1 MFMSSE
7 LGKMNISK
15 TDSVNP
21 VSSTSK
27 LMQPPP
33 PRAPKN
39 RRNGIDSSR
48 KKIVAKRR
56 HSEDK
61 LYLHFPEQWLKEKI
75 YLLGKKWDE
84 EMSENPLALLA
95 QVIDST
101 DDSTD
106 NSPDD
111 SIKKIKEKKKEW
123 IKEKIKPMYNQE
135 KRRRFIQ
142 LEEKRMQ
149 IHRNEVIANTL
160 SMGRNDQLK
169 KRIIRILNK
178 CIK

>member
-1 MFMSSE
+1 M
-7 LGKMNISK
+7 
-15 TDSVNP
+15 P
-21 VSSTSK
+21 
-27 LMQPPP
+27 PPP
-33 PRAPKN
+33 PRASKI
-39 RRNGIDSSR
+39 RRNGIDSSSSR
-48 KKIVAKRR
+48 KKIVTKRR

-61 LYLHFPEQWLKEKI
+61 LYLPIPEQWLKEKI

-84 EMSENPLALLA
+84 EILKNPLALLVH
-95 QVIDST
+95 VIDST

-123 IKEKIKPMYNQE
+123 IKEKIKLMYNQE
-135 KRRRFIQ
+135 KRRLNQ
-142 LEEKRMQ
+142 AEKRRQ
-149 IHRNEVIANTL
+149 IHRNYVIANTL
-160 SMGRNDQLK
+160 SMGCNDQLK